1 MKLKHFLATT
11 VLAIAAYGVPVLG
24 QQTETL
30 TTAESDGNTTDVQ
43 SDQLLSPEEL
53 QTLVAPVA
61 LYPDT
66 LLIQILVGATAPLD
80 VIKADRI
87 LTDNQGADE
96 EAIKS
101 LIEAEQYDES
111 VEVLAI
117 AFPTVLQQMAVHID
131 WTETVGDAM
140 LAQSDDVLDA
150 VQVKRNEAVES
161 GALTDTPQQVVTT
174 EVDTQAIV
182 IQPANPEVVYVP
194 QYDPQVVYSDTSNNV
209 GDAVAGSLIAFG
221 TVALISEIFD
231 DDDDWGHYWGCRNC
245 GGWGGRPIYR
255 NPDVDID
262 VGGNVN
268 IGNKFKPDLNGR
280 PDHGWHPDQSHADMA
295 RDRIANHRKPDGT
308 TKLPLDRPPSRSDEL
323 RNKLGKGGIGGTP
336 TAALPG
342 RVPGQLPGRPQGQLP
357 GRPGG
362 QTPNL
367 PNINRPDLGGSH
379 SGAAGALAKRSPT
392 PKAIKQPKVPSKPA
406 FKPSARPKAVK
417 APVGHAPKIARS
429 APGPRTKA
437 SSARGAASRG
447 GGKLRR

>member
-11 VLAIAAYGVPVLG
+11 AFAFCASGIPVQG
-24 QQTETL
+24 QQTETVA
-30 TTAESDGNTTDVQ
+30 TSENDGNATVPDG
-43 SDQLLSPEEL
+43 DRLLSPEEL

-66 LLIQILVGATAPLD
+66 LLIQILVGAAAPLD
-80 VIKADRI
+80 VVKADRI

-96 EAIKS
+96 ATIKP
-101 LIEAEQYDES
+101 LIEAEEYDES
-111 VEVLAI
+111 VEVLAV

-161 GALTDTPQQVVTT
+161 GALTDTPQQVITT
-174 EVDTQAIV
+174 EADSDAIV
-182 IQPANPEVVYVP
+182 IQPANPEGVYVP
-194 QYDPQVVYSDTSNNV
+194 QYDPQVVYADTSSNV

-245 GGWGGRPIYR
+245 GGWGGRPIHR
-255 NPDVDID
+255 DPDIDID
-262 VGGNVN
+262 VDGNVN

-295 RDRIANHRKPDGT
+295 RDRIASHRKPDGT
-308 TKLPLDRPPSRSDEL
+308 TKLPLDRRPSRSDEL
-323 RNKLGKGGIGGTP
+323 RNKLSKGGIGGTA

-342 RVPGQLPGRPQGQLP
+342 
-357 GRPGG
+357 
-362 QTPNL
+362 
-367 PNINRPDLGGSH
+367 
-379 SGAAGALAKRSPT
+379 
-392 PKAIKQPKVPSKPA
+392 
-406 FKPSARPKAVK
+406 
-417 APVGHAPKIARS
+417 
-429 APGPRTKA
+429 
-437 SSARGAASRG
+437 
-447 GGKLRR
+447 